1 VIVLAQAG
9 VSVFD
14 STFSNFWL
22 VLIIKVV
29 VVLGFFLVAPLA
41 VGYTEHKVLAHM
53 QARYGP
59 MEAGG
64 FHGWAQLVADGV
76 KFIQKE
82 DIVPR
87 SADRAV
93 FSLAPA
99 VAMVP
104 YIVLFVVIPFSPTL
118 FAVNLDLGVFFLLAI
133 SSVSVIGTL
142 MAGWSSA
149 NKFSL
154 IGALRAAAQ
163 LIAYELPLVLAA
175 AAIVMQAGTMSLV
188 GITEAQAPAW
198 YILSQPIGFLIF
210 MTAALAELTR
220 PPFDMPVADS
230 EIIFGPYTEY
240 GGLRFA
246 LFILAEYAG
255 IVVLS
260 ALTAVLF
267 LGGWHGPFED
277 ALGWLWTLAKTFLV
291 AFVVI
296 WVRVAYPRMREDQ
309 LQRLAWQGL
318 VPLALLQL
326 AITAVGVVVQA

>member
-1 VIVLAQAG
+1 VIALAQAG

-29 VVLGFFLVAPLA
+29 AVVGFFLVAPLA

-82 DIVPR
+82 DIVPQA
-87 SADRAV
+87 ADRAV

-210 MTAALAELTR
+210 MTAALAE
-220 PPFDMPVADS
+220 
-230 EIIFGPYTEY
+230 YTGLKFAFFLLAEY
-240 GGLRFA
+240 GG
-246 LFILAEYAG
+246 
-255 IVVLS
+255 IVALS
-260 ALTAVLF
+260 AIASVLY
-267 LGGWHGPFED
+267 LGGYRALPGLSAIPPPF
-277 ALGWLWTLAKTFLV
+277 WMLAKIGALS
-291 AFVVI
+291 FVVI
-296 WVRVAYPRMREDQ
+296 WLRATYPRLREDQ
-309 LQRLAWQGL
+309 LQRFAWLAL
-318 VPLALLQL
+318 IPLALVQIMVV
-326 AITAVGVVVQA
+326 AILVVAF